1 MTCDLKYMLLV
12 QFVGF
17 IAFFYLATSV
27 FRKKKEDVLAYQT
40 IASFFFTVH
49 FLFLDAMS
57 GAISSIIVMLRN
69 FGFYKFDKHPNI
81 VAVIIILAFLLTSI
95 LTYDGI
101 YSLLPTFGGILYTL
115 YMRGSKKDLLVGG
128 IYNAASWA
136 IYNFIAGSY
145 VGVFTEVT
153 VMFSNILALYKNK
166 RKRK

>member
-1 MTCDLKYMLLV
+1 MTCDLKYILLV
-12 QFVGF
+12 QFIGF
-17 IAFFYLATSV
+17 VAFFYLVTSV
-27 FRKKKEDVLAYQT
+27 FRKKKEDVLAYQI

-49 FLFLDAMS
+49 YLFLDAMS

-95 LTYDGI
+95 ITYDGI
-101 YSLLPTFGGILYTL
+101 YSLFPIFGGIIYTL
-115 YMRGSKKDLLVGG
+115 YMRGTKKDLLVGG
-128 IYNAASWA
+128 IYNAASWG
-136 IYNFIAGSY
+136 IYNLLAGSY

-166 RKRK
+166 RKHK

>member
-1 MTCDLKYMLLV
+1 M
-12 QFVGF
+12 
-17 IAFFYLATSV
+17 
-27 FRKKKEDVLAYQT
+27 
-40 IASFFFTVH
+40 
-49 FLFLDAMS
+49 
-57 GAISSIIVMLRN
+57 
-69 FGFYKFDKHPNI
+69 
-81 VAVIIILAFLLTSI
+81 ILAFLLTSI

-128 IYNAASWA
+128 IYNASSWA

>member
-1 MTCDLKYMLLV
+1 MTCDLKYILLV
-12 QFVGF
+12 QFIGF
-17 IAFFYLATSV
+17 VAFFYLATSV
-27 FRKKKEDVLAYQT
+27 FGKKKEDVLAYQT
-40 IASFFFTVH
+40 
-49 FLFLDAMS
+49 
-57 GAISSIIVMLRN
+57 ISSIIVMLRN

-81 VAVIIILAFLLTSI
+81 VAAVMILAFLLTSI

-128 IYNAASWA
+128 IYNAASWG
-136 IYNFIAGSY
+136 IYNLLAGSY